1 MDGIGIDLGTTNSL
15 IAIVSNGKPQL
26 VPNSLGQFLTPSV
39 VSVDSEGCV
48 LTGIAAKDRL
58 ISHPGET
65 VASFKR
71 LMGTRQKTKLGK
83 REFSPEEL
91 SALVLGSLKSDA
103 ETFLQKTIS
112 DVVISVPAYFNDQQ
126 RKATVDAGLIAGLR
140 VERLINE
147 PTAAA
152 LSYGLADKQEGKYL
166 VFDLGGGTFDV
177 SILDKYED
185 VFEIRATTGDTRLG
199 GDDFNSVLEQII
211 LSKLSLKI
219 ADLPQSE
226 RAVIRRQSELA
237 KHALTSNQETE
248 ITLSFVPNGSG
259 SARVS
264 RSEFGN
270 SCAEL
275 LNRLRLPTERAVRDA
290 RIAPKDFEAIVLV
303 GGATRMQMVRSLVA
317 RMFGRL
323 PLVSVDPDTAI
334 ALGAA
339 VQSALIR
346 RSEGLR
352 DIVMTDV
359 SPYTLGVASV
369 EDEDSDRLTVTPII
383 ERNAVIPISRSAQ
396 FFSVKNNQTRLAI
409 QVYQGENLR
418 PENNVHL
425 GTIEVAIPRSKKG
438 QEGVDVRFTYDIN
451 GILQVEVTVL
461 STKKV
466 QSKIFQN
473 NAGLSD
479 VEIKA
484 RIAALS
490 HLKIAPRDQAENK
503 AVLARAERL
512 YEENRGNSRDDLR
525 QVIAAFERD
534 ISDQRT
540 RNHDASRKHYQDI
553 LDSFEHLPIGKD

>member
-15 IAIVSNGKPQL
+15 ISIFSNGKPHL
-26 VPNSLGQFLTPSV
+26 IPNALDQFLTPSV
-39 VSVDSEGCV
+39 VSVDAVGRV

-58 ISHPGET
+58 VSHPSET

-71 LMGTRQKTKLGK
+71 LMGTKQKTVLGK

-91 SALVLGSLKSDA
+91 SALILGSLKSDA
-103 ETFLQKTIS
+103 EAFLQKPIS

-152 LSYGLADKQEGKYL
+152 LAYGLADKQEGKFL

-211 LSKLSLKI
+211 LSKLSVKM
-219 ADLPQSE
+219 ADLAQPE
-226 RAVIRRQSELA
+226 RAVIRRQAELA

-248 ITLSFVPNGSG
+248 VMLSLGSRTE
-259 SARVS
+259 SATIS
-264 RSEFGN
+264 RSEFEK
-270 SCAEL
+270 SCTDL

-290 RIAPKDFEAIVLV
+290 KIAPKDFEAVVLV

-323 PLVSVDPDTAI
+323 PMVSVDPDTAI
-334 ALGAA
+334 VLGAA
-339 VQSALIR
+339 VQSALIH

-359 SPYTLGVASV
+359 CPYTLGIASV
-369 EDEDSDRLTVTPII
+369 EDEDSERLSVTPII
-383 ERNAVIPISRSAQ
+383 ERNAVIPISRSAH
-396 FFSVKNNQTRLAI
+396 FFTVRNYQTRLAV

-425 GTIEVAIPRSKKG
+425 GTIEVALPRSKKG

-461 STKKV
+461 STDKV

-473 NAGLSD
+473 TAGLSD

-490 HLKIAPRDQAENK
+490 HLKTAPRDQAENK

-512 YEENRGNSRDDLR
+512 YEENRGNSRDELR

-534 ISDQRT
+534 ISDQKT
-540 RNHDASRKHYQDI
+540 RDHEASRKHYQDI
-553 LDSFEHLPIGKD
+553 LDSFETLPLGRD